1 MCGKALR
8 GGGGAIG
15 TRPVRLV
22 VLEGYRGTER
32 NRPRKNSSA
41 PSPGRIKSR
50 LERPARA
57 TSMVTLFKNE
67 GHALRIHQG
76 GHQIAPS
83 ANHSAL
89 KSRISSPTKGFRAP
103 SSPRHYLPRTLAPGR
118 SPMKTLTCP
127 ISNDLHPHRPGNLQR
142 SHLRSIS
149 DIETPYTGLGCLLRV
164 YCGRQRVRLSA
175 RRLQISKGA
184 ELYGLQRVRII

>member
-22 VLEGYRGTER
+22 VLEDYRGTER

-57 TSMVTLFKNE
+57 TSMAT
-67 GHALRIHQG
+67 AAAAAAATAAAA
-76 GHQIAPS
+76 APAS
-83 ANHSAL
+83 TSQ
-89 KSRISSPTKGFRAP
+89 GFRAP

-118 SPMKTLTCP
+118 SPTKTLTCP

-142 SHLRSIS
+142 SHLRSIVN
-149 DIETPYTGLGCLLRV
+149 IETPYTGLGCLLRV
-164 YCGRQRVRLSA
+164 YCGRQRVRLP
-175 RRLQISKGA
+175 REGYRLQGA
-184 ELYGLQRVRII
+184 DLYGLQRVRII